1 MTQYT
6 RSSKLR
12 DIVGTHER
20 DRVAEYEDGTEAVV
34 GAKKQNSFSSQV
46 QLSTACRYR
55 VLSFSI
61 DDDRVYVLRVEADA
75 DAVRSIPLETERHNS
90 IRERGPIVSGA
101 GVDKVAIGKDAE
113 NEAKRK

>member
-20 DRVAEYEDGTEAVV
+20 DRVAEYDYETETVV
-34 GAKKQNSFSSQV
+34 GAKKRNLFSSNFL
-46 QLSTACRYR
+46 QLADVGSCPSLLT
-55 VLSFSI
+55 
-61 DDDRVYVLRVEADA
+61 VYVLRVEADA
-75 DAVRSIPLETERHNS
+75 DAVRNIPLETERHNS

-101 GVDKVAIGKDAE
+101 GVEKVAIGKDAE